1 MGRSTLTEMTSA
13 LRKLIVPMACLL
25 LVAGGTAL
33 AVAAK
38 GGSDTKGAN
47 AAVTQYS
54 GGTGC
59 SHGYWKTHPTSWTGT
74 GYSLTDNFDAVFG
87 ITHYGTMTLDQALD
101 LKGGGFNA
109 LAREATAAL
118 LNSKTST
125 IGFKYSNA
133 QVVKLVQDA
142 VGANDPE
149 TTKNL
154 LESGNTSGCKLS

>member
-1 MGRSTLTEMTSA
+1 MARSWKNLA
-13 LRKLIVPMACLL
+13 VVVACLAVL
-25 LVAGGTAL
+25 AGGTAL

-38 GGSDTKGAN
+38 GGDTKGN
-47 AAVTQYS
+47 AATTQYT

-59 SHGYWKTHPTSWTGT
+59 SHGYWKNHSKSWPAT

-87 ITHYGTMTLDQALD
+87 ITHYGTLTLDQALN
-101 LKGGGFNA
+101 LNGGGFNA

-125 IGFKYSNA
+125 INFKYSNA
-133 QVVKLVQDA
+133 QVIKLVQDSVA
-142 VGANDPE
+142 ANDPE
-149 TTKNL
+149 PTKDA